1 MSNWNWYMGG
11 DFVESFVWLFM
22 DYSKDILRNNSLIFK
37 PNYFI
42 SFLIIFLLTF
52 LIIISLF
59 PLSTNMDIKK

>member
-1 MSNWNWYMGG
+1 MGG

-22 DYSKDILRNNSLIFK
+22 DYSKDILRNNYLIFK